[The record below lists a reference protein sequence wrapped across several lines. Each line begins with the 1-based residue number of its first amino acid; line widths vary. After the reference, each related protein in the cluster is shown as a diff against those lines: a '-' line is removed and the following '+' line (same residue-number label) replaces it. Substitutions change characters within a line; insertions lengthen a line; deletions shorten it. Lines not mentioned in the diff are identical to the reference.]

1 MRAVC
6 VFCGSSPGF
15 RPVYAEAAARTGR
28 TLAEAGLAM
37 VYGGSKVG
45 LMGAAADA
53 ALAAGGEVF
62 GVLPRALARKEL
74 EHEGLTRL
82 DIVETMHQRKARMAE
97 LSDAFLALPGGAGT
111 LEEVFEIWTWGQLAI
126 HAKPAAFLNVEGY
139 YDPLRRFLDHAVE
152 EGFVREAHRDMLVF
166 GEDPARLLEHL
177 GSYVAPAQEKWLERF
192 QL

>member
-6 VFCGSSPGF
+6 IFCGSSPGF
-15 RPVYAEAAARTGR
+15 RPVYAEAASRTGR
-28 TLAEAGLAM
+28 VVAEAGLAM

-62 GVLPRALARKEL
+62 GVLPKALARKEL
-74 EHEGLTRL
+74 EPEGLTRL
-82 DIVETMHQRKARMAE
+82 EIVETMHQRKARMAE
-97 LSDAFLALPGGAGT
+97 LSDAFIALPGGAGT

-126 HAKPAAFLNVEGY
+126 HAKPAAFLNVDGY
-139 YDPLRRFLDHAVE
+139 YDPLRRFLDHAVD

-166 GEDPARLLEHL
+166 GEDPARLLEQL
-177 GSYVAPAQEKWLERF
+177 AGYVAPAQEKWLERF

>member
-15 RPVYAEAAARTGR
+15 RPVYAEAASHMGR
-28 TLAEAGLAM
+28 TLAGAGLAM

-53 ALAAGGEVF
+53 ALAAGGEVY

-82 DIVETMHQRKARMAE
+82 EIVETMHQRKARMAE
-97 LSDAFLALPGGAGT
+97 LSDAFIALPGGAGT

-152 EGFVREAHRDMLVF
+152 EGFVREAHRDMLAF
-166 GEDPARLLEHL
+166 GEDPAQLLEHL
-177 GSYVAPAQEKWLERF
+177 SAYVAPVQEKWLERF

>member
-28 TLAEAGLAM
+28 TLAEAGLGM

>member
-6 VFCGSSPGF
+6 VFPGF
-15 RPVYAEAAARTGR
+15 RPIYAEAAAQTGR
-28 TLAEAGLAM
+28 ILAETGLAM

-45 LMGAAADA
+45 LMGAAADG

-82 DIVETMHQRKARMAE
+82 EIVETMHQRKARMAE
-97 LSDAFLALPGGAGT
+97 LSDAFIALPGGAGT

-126 HAKPAAFLNVEGY
+126 HAKPAAFLNVDGY
-139 YDPLRRFLDHAVE
+139 YDPLRTFLDHAVG
-152 EGFVREAHRDMLVF
+152 EGFLREAHRDMLIF
-166 GEDPARLLEHL
+166 GDNPARLLEQL
-177 GSYVAPAQEKWLERF
+177 AAYTAPAQEKWLERF

>member
-28 TLAEAGLAM
+28 TLAEAGLGM

-97 LSDAFLALPGGAGT
+97 LSDAFIALPGGAGT

>member
-97 LSDAFLALPGGAGT
+97 LSDAFIALPGGAGT

>member
-15 RPVYAEAAARTGR
+15 RPVYAEAAALTGR
-28 TLAEAGLAM
+28 TLAEAGLGM

>member
-28 TLAEAGLAM
+28 TLAQAGLAM

>member
-28 TLAEAGLAM
+28 LLAEQGLAM
-37 VYGGSKVG
+37 VFGGSKVG

-74 EHEGLTRL
+74 GWEPRVPLDQGL
-82 DIVETMHQRKARMAE
+82 RKTIEWFRTIR
-97 LSDAFLALPGGAGT
+97 LSDYRPPT
-111 LEEVFEIWTWGQLAI
+111 
-126 HAKPAAFLNVEGY
+126 PNY
-139 YDPLRRFLDHAVE
+139 
-152 EGFVREAHRDMLVF
+152 
-166 GEDPARLLEHL
+166 
-177 GSYVAPAQEKWLERF
+177 
-192 QL
+192 